1 MIQMQKRASCL
12 SILIFLTCTIAVN
25 VAIINA
31 IENEIIVNGIVTVRP
46 GINIVLKEDAIIA
59 QTRSDILRQKYRTK

>member
-1 MIQMQKRASCL
+1 MIQMQKRASGFN
-12 SILIFLTCTIAVN
+12 IFIFLTCTIAVN

>member
-1 MIQMQKRASCL
+1 M
-12 SILIFLTCTIAVN
+12 
-25 VAIINA
+25 AIINA